1 MFTTR
6 SMIAVRLAER
16 AGVMTRP
23 RSAVVVGESPV
34 AFTTWGVGSVPP
46 FTIAQYAVA
55 SWRSVTAIPWPNAPF
70 ARSICFHGCTAG
82 SRARPGTSPATSMP
96 VRAPKPRRVLQ
107 ERALRRVALGQEH
120 LRAATEQVL
129 PAALDPVLAGPVAV
143 DEPEQLRGE
152 GRAGGTPHQRVDSD
166 RLRLQADLHER
177 P

>member
-55 SWRSVTAIPWPNAPF
+55 SWRSVTAIPWPNAPL

-82 SRARPGTSPATSMP
+82 SRTRPGTSPATSIP
-96 VRAPKPRRVLQ
+96 VRAPNPRRVHAPW
-107 ERALRRVALGQEH
+107 RTVAAWLVSYTH
-120 LRAATEQVL
+120 LRATFDMTTLRDHATASWKVSVPLL
-129 PAALDPVLAGPVAV
+129 PRSAFRTLA
-143 DEPEQLRGE
+143 
-152 GRAGGTPHQRVDSD
+152 
-166 RLRLQADLHER
+166 R
-177 P
+177 PP